1 MKNTL
6 IRSNPERRVFH
17 IYIRYNISHMRLKS
31 LHIHGFKS
39 FAKKT
44 DLAFTTPITSVVG
57 PNGSGKSNVVE
68 AMRFVLGEQ
77 SLKSMRGKKGE
88 DMIFNGGK
96 DISRSNRAAV
106 KVAFDNS
113 PQDGGG
119 RLFNTHSFDEVVIE
133 RAVNR
138 DGTNEYMINGS
149 AVRLKDIT
157 ELLAEANIGSSGHHI
172 ISQGEADRLLSSSNK
187 ERKEMIEDALGLKV
201 YQYKKEESEKRLD
214 KTKEHMKEVE
224 SLRRE
229 LAPHIRFLKKQVEK
243 IEKAKEVRTELT
255 NLYKEFFA
263 HEKHLLAA
271 EEKDIMTGRVEPE
284 KEYKELQDKLKST
297 KDLLAHNDGTT
308 KLTEGLFVLEGKLRD
323 ARNTKDGYSREIG
336 RYEGEISYIERAIDK
351 KKTLAAQESE
361 EDSPDIQVSLKEV
374 EGLIKKIRTVLNDI
388 SVGNYA
394 SFDEAKKA
402 SKDLVTE
409 CESYISAQKSTQKK
423 DDSRFDISDEVAE
436 LSNIKK
442 LIKEVEE
449 KIAEAS
455 NHEQQV
461 LKEYEG
467 AKHNIEAE
475 KEKNVEA
482 EKELLKIMSRQHELT
497 AELDKLQVR
506 EDAYKQQKD
515 FYEREMMEAGVL
527 VGVHAIRFD
536 DVQIDVNID
545 RRAQQE
551 KLHTVEK
558 FKIRLEELGGAGDE
572 AVLKEFTETEERDL
586 FLLKEL
592 EDLTKSMADLE
603 VLITDVTAQLKTM
616 FDEGVGKINKEF
628 SAFFKQMFGGGEAK
642 LVITEERKKKRKL
655 TDIEDEDGDM
665 ESADDEESPIEI
677 GIDVYVSLPHKKLKG
692 LSMLSGGERAL
703 TSIALLFA
711 MSQVNPPPFIILD
724 ETDAAL
730 DEANSRRYGDMI
742 ELLSKHSQL
751 ILVTHNRETMSRA
764 GVLYGVTMGNTG
776 HSQLLSISFDEA
788 AAVAK

>member
-1 MKNTL
+1 
-6 IRSNPERRVFH
+6 
-17 IYIRYNISHMRLKS
+17 MRLKS

-39 FAKKT
+39 FAKKA
-44 DLAFTTPITSVVG
+44 DLTFTTPITSVVG

-68 AMRFVLGEQ
+68 AFRFVLGEQ

-106 KVAFDNS
+106 RVVFDNT
-113 PQDGGG
+113 PQEDPNTPDLGDK
-119 RLFNTHSFDEVVIE
+119 RLFATHSFDEVVIE

-149 AVRLKDIT
+149 SVRLKDIA

-201 YQYKKEESEKRLD
+201 YQYKKEESEKRLE

-243 IEKAKEVRTELT
+243 IEKAKEVRAELT
-255 NLYKEFFA
+255 NLYKDFFA
-263 HEKHLLAA
+263 HEKHVLAL
-271 EEKDIMTGRVEPE
+271 EEKDIKAGRIEPE
-284 KEYKELQDKLKST
+284 REYAELQDKLRQT
-297 KDLLAHNDGTT
+297 KELLAHNDGTT
-308 KLTEGLFVLEGKLRD
+308 KLTEGLFILEGKLRD

-336 RYEGEISYIERAIDK
+336 RYEGEISYIERSIEK
-351 KKTLAAQESE
+351 KKALAAEESE
-361 EDSPDIQVSLKEV
+361 LESPDVQVSLKGVEV
-374 EGLIKKIRTVLNDI
+374 LIKKIRTVLHDI
-388 SVGNYA
+388 SVGNYS
-394 SFDEAKKA
+394 SFEEAKKA
-402 SKDLVTE
+402 SRDLVQE
-409 CESYISAQKSTQKK
+409 CEAYVTAQRSTQKR
-423 DDSRFDISDEVAE
+423 DDSRFDTTDELAE
-436 LSNIKK
+436 LDRIKSH
-442 LIKEVEE
+442 IVEVEK
-449 KIAEAS
+449 KIAEAAE
-455 NHEQQV
+455 HEQGV
-461 LKEYEG
+461 LKEYEQ
-467 AKHNIEAE
+467 AKQHIEAE

-506 EDAYKQQKD
+506 HDAYVQQKEA
-515 FYEREMMEAGVL
+515 YEREMMEASVL

-536 DVQIDVNID
+536 DVNVDVNID
-545 RRAQQE
+545 RRAQQD

-592 EDLTKSMADLE
+592 EDLTKSLADLE
-603 VLITDVTAQLKTM
+603 VLITEVTAQLKSM
-616 FDEGVGKINKEF
+616 FDEGVSKINKEF
-628 SAFFKQMFGGGEAK
+628 STFFKQMFGGGEAK

-655 TDIEDEDGDM
+655 TDIEDEDDI
-665 ESADDEESPIEI
+665 ESSQDEDDSPVEI

-742 ELLSKHSQL
+742 ELLSRHSQL

-776 HSQLLSISFDEA
+776 HSQLLSIGFDEA

>member
-1 MKNTL
+1 
-6 IRSNPERRVFH
+6 
-17 IYIRYNISHMRLKS
+17 MRLKS

>member
-1 MKNTL
+1 
-6 IRSNPERRVFH
+6 
-17 IYIRYNISHMRLKS
+17 MRLKS

-39 FAKKT
+39 FAKKA
-44 DLAFTTPITSVVG
+44 DLTFTTPITSVVG

-68 AMRFVLGEQ
+68 AFRFVLGEQ

-96 DISRSNRAAV
+96 DISRSNRAGV
-106 KVAFDNS
+106 KVVFDNT
-113 PQDGGG
+113 PQGDDS

-243 IEKAKEVRTELT
+243 IEKAKEVRSELT
-255 NLYKEFFA
+255 SLYKEFFA
-263 HEKHLLAA
+263 HEKHLLAT
-271 EEKDIMTGRVEPE
+271 EEKDIKAGRVEPQ
-284 KEYKELQDKLKST
+284 KEYQELQNKLKETKEL
-297 KDLLAHNDGTT
+297 LASNDGTT

-336 RYEGEISYIERAIDK
+336 RYEGEISYIERSIEK
-351 KKTLAAQESE
+351 KKALAAQENDAE
-361 EDSPDIQVSLKEV
+361 SPDIQVSLKEV
-374 EGLIKKIRTVLNDI
+374 ETLIKKIRTVLNDI
-388 SVGNYA
+388 SVGNYS

-402 SKDLVTE
+402 SKDLVVE
-409 CESYISAQKSTQKK
+409 CETYISSQRSQQKK
-423 DDSRFDISDEVAE
+423 DDSRFDTSEEVAE
-436 LSNIKK
+436 LSKIKD
-442 LIKEVEE
+442 LIKEVEG
-449 KIAEAS
+449 KIEDAS
-455 NHEQQV
+455 KNEQAI
-461 LKEYEG
+461 LKEYEN
-467 AKHNIEAE
+467 AKQNIEEE

-506 EDAYKQQKD
+506 EDAYNNQKE

-536 DVQIDVNID
+536 EVNVDVNID

-551 KLHTVEK
+551 KLHTLEK

-572 AVLKEFTETEERDL
+572 TVLKEFNETEERDQ
-586 FLLKEL
+586 FLLKEM
-592 EDLTKSMADLE
+592 EDLTKSLADLE
-603 VLITDVTAQLKTM
+603 SLIVEVSAQLKIM
-616 FDEGVGKINKEF
+616 FDEGVHKINKEF
-628 SAFFKQMFGGGEAK
+628 SAFFKQMFGGGEAR
-642 LVITEERKKKRKL
+642 LVITEERKKKRKM
-655 TDIEDEDGDM
+655 TDIDDEDGETEMSDD
-665 ESADDEESPIEI
+665 DDESPVEI

-764 GVLYGVTMGNTG
+764 GVLYGVTMGNSG
-776 HSQLLSISFDEA
+776 HSQLLSIGFDEA
-788 AAVAK
+788 AMVAK

>member
-1 MKNTL
+1 
-6 IRSNPERRVFH
+6 
-17 IYIRYNISHMRLKS
+17 MRLKS

-39 FAKKT
+39 FAKKA
-44 DLAFTTPITSVVG
+44 DLTFTTPITSVVG

-68 AMRFVLGEQ
+68 AFRFVLGEQ

-106 KVAFDNS
+106 RVVFDNT
-113 PQDGGG
+113 PQEDPNTPDLGDK
-119 RLFNTHSFDEVVIE
+119 RLFATHSFDEVVIE

-149 AVRLKDIT
+149 SVRLKDIA

-187 ERKEMIEDALGLKV
+187 ERKEIIEDALGLKV
-201 YQYKKEESEKRLD
+201 YQYKKEESEKRLE

-243 IEKAKEVRTELT
+243 IEKAKEVRAELT
-255 NLYKEFFA
+255 NLYKDFFA
-263 HEKHLLAA
+263 HEKHVLAL
-271 EEKDIMTGRVEPE
+271 EEKDIKAGRIEPE
-284 KEYKELQDKLKST
+284 REYAELQDKLRQT
-297 KDLLAHNDGTT
+297 KELLAHNDGTT
-308 KLTEGLFVLEGKLRD
+308 KLTEGLFILEGKLRD

-336 RYEGEISYIERAIDK
+336 RYEGEISYIERSIEK
-351 KKTLAAQESE
+351 KKALAAEESE
-361 EDSPDIQVSLKEV
+361 LESPDVQVSLKGVEV
-374 EGLIKKIRTVLNDI
+374 LIKKIRTVLHDI
-388 SVGNYA
+388 SVGNYS
-394 SFDEAKKA
+394 SFEEAKKA
-402 SKDLVTE
+402 SRDLVQE
-409 CESYISAQKSTQKK
+409 CEAYVTAQRSTQKR
-423 DDSRFDISDEVAE
+423 DDSRFDTTDELAE
-436 LSNIKK
+436 LDRIKSH
-442 LIKEVEE
+442 IVEVEK
-449 KIAEAS
+449 KIAEAAE
-455 NHEQQV
+455 HEQGV
-461 LKEYEG
+461 LKEYEQ
-467 AKHNIEAE
+467 AKQHIEAE

-506 EDAYKQQKD
+506 HDAYVQQKEA
-515 FYEREMMEAGVL
+515 YEREMMEASVL

-536 DVQIDVNID
+536 DVNVDVNID
-545 RRAQQE
+545 RRAQQD

-592 EDLTKSMADLE
+592 EDLTKSLADLE
-603 VLITDVTAQLKTM
+603 VLITEVTAQLKSM
-616 FDEGVGKINKEF
+616 FDEGVSKINKEF
-628 SAFFKQMFGGGEAK
+628 STFFKQMFGGGEAK

-655 TDIEDEDGDM
+655 TDIEDEDDI
-665 ESADDEESPIEI
+665 ESSQDEDDSPVEI

-742 ELLSKHSQL
+742 ELLSRHSQL

-776 HSQLLSISFDEA
+776 HSQLLSIGFDEA